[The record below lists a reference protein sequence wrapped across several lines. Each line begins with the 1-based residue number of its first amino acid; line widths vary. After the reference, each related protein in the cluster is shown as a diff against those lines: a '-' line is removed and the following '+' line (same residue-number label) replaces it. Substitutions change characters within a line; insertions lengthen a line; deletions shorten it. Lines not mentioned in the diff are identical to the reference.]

1 MATGFVWNERY
12 MWHETPSA
20 AGFVPS
26 RGVLPPGEY
35 FENPETKRRMKQLM
49 DGYGITERLVPIAPF
64 EAGDEIL
71 QRFHTPG
78 YLGRVR
84 ALSDAMGGIPD
95 GEWHGLQLHQ
105 EAAIDA
111 VVKGPLALLESR
123 A

>member
-20 AGFVPS
+20 AGFVPFCGVATLDAM
-26 RGVLPPGEY
+26 RG
-35 FENPETKRRMKQLM
+35 ETSGVVDR
-49 DGYGITERLVPIAPF
+49 
-64 EAGDEIL
+64 
-71 QRFHTPG
+71 
-78 YLGRVR
+78 
-84 ALSDAMGGIPD
+84 MGGIPD

-105 EAAIDA
+105 EAALDA